1 MIETDLMQRVL
12 HELRRNNMIL
22 GENNEI
28 NTPEEQNETPAVQPG
43 RQRISDLFRRD
54 LIFWFTA
61 LLHRWWLLIS
71 LPLLS
76 GILFFSARS
85 ILAPKAYSAST
96 ALVRQVADV
105 RSGAL
110 PTGYVSTQFNVIL
123 NMILSRANLN
133 ETSRRLKL
141 NYTHEQLFRTI
152 SIRQASRNSN
162 YFFITATTRNPK
174 LSADI
179 ANTLSEVFLEDYKK
193 FIRTNIEQICES
205 SIRSRNSLQ
214 KELDDLLS
222 RKKRLYDENN
232 ISSLTREQATN
243 AQRIIIQEDRLLHAE
258 TQLDALQKK
267 YDDLEVQ
274 LQTTPK
280 IVELYSEQNI
290 SSDRKLADLKLEL
303 SSLRQRYTDN
313 NPIVE
318 KQKTLIKA
326 LEDSIRE
333 NKADDG
339 KVKVVNG
346 RNAEYI
352 NLSNEQHKIKAE
364 RTALKSTI
372 ATYTET
378 LAKLKERRDKLD
390 LLAPSLNLLE
400 DQINQKRNLL
410 LKQEAL
416 TKELQLFLDRSF
428 TDVTIQETATV
439 PTDPLPRRRPLFFLL
454 GLFLGAVLSG
464 GFVLGKE
471 FINLSVRSKVDI
483 EDALHIPA
491 LGIIPHFDHH
501 CRADF
506 YSALQ
511 GAVNQAEELLRG
523 VEKTPA
529 IIAIAP
535 AQQEDLSTNILN
547 EFCEILKVK
556 RDVSYRIIRVAPEE
570 QTSSSARYLV
580 NDFLYGFTDTL
591 PEPGKD
597 QVLYFKLDDLAFI
610 SPPEEERIGQL
621 RNTLQQF
628 DLVIWELFEF
638 ELHRQ
643 LYSEICKSADLT
655 VIPMR
660 YGRTSKWQIYQTL
673 LQLNTCKVQRIAGL
687 LYDVENKI
695 YRKVSL

>member
-1 MIETDLMQRVL
+1 MQRVL

-364 RTALKSTI
+364 RTALKSTV
-372 ATYTET
+372 AAYTET

-416 TKELQLFLDRSF
+416 TKELQLFLDHSF

-483 EDALHIPA
+483 EDALHTPA

-511 GAVNQAEELLRG
+511 GAVNQAEELLQG

-535 AQQEDLSTNILN
+535 ALQEDLSTNILN

>member
-1 MIETDLMQRVL
+1 MQRVL

-372 ATYTET
+372 ATYMET

>member
-1 MIETDLMQRVL
+1 
-12 HELRRNNMIL
+12 MIL

-141 NYTHEQLFRTI
+141 NYTYEQLFRTI

-232 ISSLTREQATN
+232 ISSLTQEQATN

-364 RTALKSTI
+364 RTALKSTV
-372 ATYTET
+372 AAYTET

>member
-1 MIETDLMQRVL
+1 MQRVL

-141 NYTHEQLFRTI
+141 NYTYEQLFRTI

-232 ISSLTREQATN
+232 ISSLTQEQATN

-364 RTALKSTI
+364 RTALKSTV
-372 ATYTET
+372 AAYTET

>member
-1 MIETDLMQRVL
+1 MQRVL

-364 RTALKSTI
+364 RTALKSTV

>member
-1 MIETDLMQRVL
+1 
-12 HELRRNNMIL
+12 MIL

-372 ATYTET
+372 ATYMET

>member
-1 MIETDLMQRVL
+1 MQRVL

-96 ALVRQVADV
+96 ALVRLVADV

>member
-1 MIETDLMQRVL
+1 MQRVL

-535 AQQEDLSTNILN
+535 ALQEDLSTNILN

-673 LQLNTCKVQRIAGL
+673 LQLNTCKVQRITGL

>member
-1 MIETDLMQRVL
+1 
-12 HELRRNNMIL
+12 MIL

-232 ISSLTREQATN
+232 ISSLTQEQATN

-364 RTALKSTI
+364 RTALKSTV
-372 ATYTET
+372 AAYTET

>member
-1 MIETDLMQRVL
+1 MQRVL

-660 YGRTSKWQIYQTL
+660 YGRTSKCQIYQTL

>member
-1 MIETDLMQRVL
+1 
-12 HELRRNNMIL
+12 MIL

-333 NKADDG
+333 NKVDDG

-364 RTALKSTI
+364 RTALKSTV
-372 ATYTET
+372 AAYTET

>member
-1 MIETDLMQRVL
+1 
-12 HELRRNNMIL
+12 MIL

-333 NKADDG
+333 NKVDDG

-364 RTALKSTI
+364 RTALKSTV
-372 ATYTET
+372 AAYTET

-523 VEKTPA
+523 VEKTPV

>member
-1 MIETDLMQRVL
+1 
-12 HELRRNNMIL
+12 MIL

-222 RKKRLYDENN
+222 RKKRFYDENN
-232 ISSLTREQATN
+232 ISSLTQEQATN

>member
-1 MIETDLMQRVL
+1 
-12 HELRRNNMIL
+12 MIL

-232 ISSLTREQATN
+232 ISSLTQEQATN

-333 NKADDG
+333 NKVDDG

>member
-1 MIETDLMQRVL
+1 
-12 HELRRNNMIL
+12 MIL

-110 PTGYVSTQFNVIL
+110 PIGYVSTQFNVIL

-232 ISSLTREQATN
+232 ISSLTQEQATN

>member
-1 MIETDLMQRVL
+1 
-12 HELRRNNMIL
+12 MIL

-364 RTALKSTI
+364 RTALKSTV
-372 ATYTET
+372 AAYTET

>member
-1 MIETDLMQRVL
+1 
-12 HELRRNNMIL
+12 MIL

-333 NKADDG
+333 NKVDDG

-364 RTALKSTI
+364 RTALKSTV
-372 ATYTET
+372 AAYTET

-643 LYSEICKSADLT
+643 LYSEICKSTDLT

>member
-1 MIETDLMQRVL
+1 MQRVL

-43 RQRISDLFRRD
+43 IHRISDLFRRD
-54 LIFWFTA
+54 LIFWFTG

-333 NKADDG
+333 NKVDDG

-364 RTALKSTI
+364 RTALKSTV
-372 ATYTET
+372 AAYTET

-523 VEKTPA
+523 VEKTPV

>member
-1 MIETDLMQRVL
+1 MQRVL

-333 NKADDG
+333 NKTDDG

-364 RTALKSTI
+364 RTALKSTV
-372 ATYTET
+372 AAYTET

-535 AQQEDLSTNILN
+535 ALQEDLSTNILN

>member
-1 MIETDLMQRVL
+1 MQRVL

-333 NKADDG
+333 NKVDDG

-364 RTALKSTI
+364 RTALKSTV
-372 ATYTET
+372 AAYTET

>member
-1 MIETDLMQRVL
+1 MQRVL

-232 ISSLTREQATN
+232 ISSLTQEQATN

-333 NKADDG
+333 NKVDDG

>member
-1 MIETDLMQRVL
+1 MQRVL

-258 TQLDALQKK
+258 TRLDALQKK

-318 KQKTLIKA
+318 KQKTLIEA

-454 GLFLGAVLSG
+454 GLFLGVVLSG

>member
-1 MIETDLMQRVL
+1 MQRVL

-179 ANTLSEVFLEDYKK
+179 AYTLSEVFLEDYKK

>member
-1 MIETDLMQRVL
+1 
-12 HELRRNNMIL
+12 MIL

-232 ISSLTREQATN
+232 ISSLTQEQATN

-687 LYDVENKI
+687 LYAVENKI

>member
-1 MIETDLMQRVL
+1 
-12 HELRRNNMIL
+12 MIL

-76 GILFFSARS
+76 GILFFSVRS

-232 ISSLTREQATN
+232 ISSLTQEQATN

>member
-1 MIETDLMQRVL
+1 MQRVL

-174 LSADI
+174 LSSDI

-232 ISSLTREQATN
+232 ISSLTQEQATN

>member
-1 MIETDLMQRVL
+1 
-12 HELRRNNMIL
+12 MIL

-179 ANTLSEVFLEDYKK
+179 ANTLSEVILEDYKK

>member
-1 MIETDLMQRVL
+1 
-12 HELRRNNMIL
+12 MIL

-71 LPLLS
+71 LPLLF

-333 NKADDG
+333 NKTDDG

-372 ATYTET
+372 AAYTET

>member
-1 MIETDLMQRVL
+1 MQRVL

-232 ISSLTREQATN
+232 ISSLTQEQATN

-687 LYDVENKI
+687 LYAVENKI

>member
-1 MIETDLMQRVL
+1 MQRVL

-232 ISSLTREQATN
+232 ISSLTQEQATN

-364 RTALKSTI
+364 RTALKSTV
-372 ATYTET
+372 AAYTET

>member
-1 MIETDLMQRVL
+1 MQRVL

-232 ISSLTREQATN
+232 ISSLTQEQATN

-364 RTALKSTI
+364 RTALKSTV
-372 ATYTET
+372 AAYTET

-535 AQQEDLSTNILN
+535 VQQEDLSTNILN

>member
-1 MIETDLMQRVL
+1 
-12 HELRRNNMIL
+12 MIL

-333 NKADDG
+333 NKTDDG

-364 RTALKSTI
+364 RTALKSTV
-372 ATYTET
+372 AAYTET